1 MWGEWAGMPKRAQRL
16 DFTGFCALFLCPG
29 ALGSGRAS
37 AVPTHTQNWMRK
49 GLIDGTGSVDRG
61 EMCGGA
67 FQNQKYTFLSQSGQ
81 KSVFF
86 FVGSVGFVCWN
97 EGEKRQKLGVQDPL
111 LVWIDGVELIH
122 LR

>member
-1 MWGEWAGMPKRAQRL
+1 MNGQGCRRGRRGLILRASAP
-16 DFTGFCALFLCPG
+16 FFCVPG

-37 AVPTHTQNWMRK
+37 AVPPHTQNRRRK
-49 GLIDGTGSVDRG
+49 GPKGGTGRGDRG

-86 FVGSVGFVCWN
+86 FVGSVGFVCRN
-97 EGEKRQKLGVQDPL
+97 EGEKRRKLRVQDPL
-111 LVWIDGVELIH
+111 LVWIEGVGFVVLC
-122 LR
+122 